1 MENGH
6 SSDLRLTFFDDLDD
20 LFNTVFG
27 AFPKTSASDWSFP
40 SAKSKLPNGLVS
52 AAYPPA
58 NVFMDKD
65 KNYRI
70 QLACAGYDASNIEIE
85 FDKDSLIVRLT
96 GNSPFEVSPCM
107 MQKGIKVRDEGS
119 SISFFIDTRRFD
131 VEKLSSSMK
140 NGLLDISIPAV
151 PTKKFTVGVGA
162 VPEQKTE

>member
-6 SSDLRLTFFDDLDD
+6 DYRFTFFDDIDD
-20 LFNTVFG
+20 IFDAVFG
-27 AFPKTSASDWSFP
+27 TFPKTNAADWAL

-70 QLACAGYDASNIEIE
+70 QLACAGYEASNIEIE
-85 FDKDSLIVRLT
+85 FEKDSLSVKLT
-96 GNSPFEVSPCM
+96 GKSPFEVSPCM
-107 MQKGIKVRDEGS
+107 MQKGIKVKDDGS
-119 SISFFIDTRRFD
+119 TISFFIDTRKFD
-131 VEKLSSSMK
+131 VEKLSSSMR

-151 PTKKFTVGVGA
+151 PTKKFTVGVGS
-162 VPEQKTE
+162 VPEEKKSE

>member
-6 SSDLRLTFFDDLDD
+6 NDYRLAFFDDIDD
-20 LFNTVFG
+20 LFDAVFG
-27 AFPKTSASDWSFP
+27 SFPKTSAADWALSV
-40 SAKSKLPNGLVS
+40 KSKLPNGLVS

-70 QLACAGYDASNIEIE
+70 QLACAGYEASNVEIE
-85 FDKDSLIVRLT
+85 FEKDSLSVKLT
-96 GNSPFEVSPCM
+96 GKSPFEVTPCM
-107 MQKGIKVRDEGS
+107 MQKGIKVKDDGS
-119 SISFFIDTRRFD
+119 TISFFIDTRRFD

-151 PTKKFTVGVGA
+151 PTKKFSVGVGSA
-162 VPEQKTE
+162 PEDKKSE